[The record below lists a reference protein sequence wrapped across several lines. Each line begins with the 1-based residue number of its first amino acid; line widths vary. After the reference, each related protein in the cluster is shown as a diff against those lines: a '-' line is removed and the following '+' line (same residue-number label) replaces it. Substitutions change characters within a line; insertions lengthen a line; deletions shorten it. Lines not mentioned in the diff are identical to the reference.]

1 MFNFFM
7 TRLQYN
13 QQTWRFFVT
22 IAALGFAIDGV
33 YAVLLNLYLLRL
45 GYGPEFIGQV
55 NGLALV
61 TFAVMGLPAGLLGAK
76 WTSRQML
83 RVGLGIALIGAALL
97 PMAEFTPQGWQGNWL
112 IVTYAL
118 ILVGFALYFVNGA
131 PFLMAAVTQEKQ
143 NSAFALQSAILSS
156 AAFIGSMM
164 GGIMPEIIS
173 RFTDF
178 KLESDPQPYRFTL
191 MVVSVVIL
199 IAFIIAMTIKKELEE
214 APIQHA
220 ADEQQPKQKIGAQQY
235 TTAVLMLITVMSV
248 VRFFQVAGVGTAVI
262 YFNVYMDTELGLSSG
277 AIGTIAAIGRLI
289 AIPAALFAPRLIRR
303 WGTGTVAVVGSFAT
317 VAFLIPLAIFPF
329 WIAAAIG
336 YIGATAMS
344 SLRFTGFI
352 VYIMEIMPKH
362 QQAVMAGA
370 GEMAAGSSF
379 ALMALSGGY
388 ILARYGFR
396 DLFLLGALFTFIGTV
411 LFWMHLRTGKTRQ
424 TLPIMSSQP

>member
-1 MFNFFM
+1 MLNFLM

-13 QQTWRFFVT
+13 RQTWRYFVT
-22 IAALGFAIDGV
+22 IGALGFAIDGV

-61 TFAVMGLPAGLLGAK
+61 TFAVMGLPSGMLGAR

-83 RVGLGIALIGAALL
+83 RVGLAVALIGTALL
-97 PMAEFTPQGWQGNWL
+97 PLAEFTPTTWQGNWL

-118 ILVGFALYFVNGA
+118 ILVGFSLYFVNGA

-143 NSAFALQSAILSS
+143 NSAFALQSAILSL
-156 AAFIGSMM
+156 AAFVGNLL
-164 GGIMPEIIS
+164 GGTMPELIS
-173 RFTDF
+173 RFSTF
-178 KLESDPQPYRFTL
+178 TLNDPQPYRFTL
-191 MVVSVVIL
+191 MVVGVVVF
-199 IAFIIAMTIKKELEE
+199 IAFLMALTIEKPHDE
-214 APIQHA
+214 PA
-220 ADEQQPKQKIGAQQY
+220 AYQPDEQQSKHKISSQHY
-235 TTAVLMLITVMSV
+235 TAAILMLITVMSI

-262 YFNVYMDTELGLSSG
+262 YYNVYMDTELGISPG
-277 AIGTIAAIGRLI
+277 AIGAIAAIGRLI

-303 WGTGTVAVVGSFAT
+303 WGTGTVAVLASFAT
-317 VAFLIPLAIFPF
+317 AAFLVPLAIFPF
-329 WIAAAIG
+329 WLAAAIG

-352 VYIMEIMPKH
+352 VYIMELVPKH
-362 QQAVMAGA
+362 QQAIMAGA

-388 ILARYGFR
+388 ILAQFSFR
-396 DLFLLGALFTFIGTV
+396 DLFLLGALFTAIGTV
-411 LFWMHLRTGKTRQ
+411 LFWFHLRTGSARKH
-424 TLPIMSSQP
+424 QPVMT